1 METCLDPSHS
11 PRPGWFLFCK
21 VAAWLTSKLPS
32 LLLFSYKH
40 LLSNS
45 CVPGTVMGTGHGELS
60 KIRHLLEEK
69 AGQEDRCPH
78 QCLLSLWLPPSVFF
92 CPYLHCLCAWLTCS
106 SYSYPPTSVG
116 LSFHYQFY
124 AHNSEFYIWSNCSS
138 KLQMFLKPLNRHLH
152 LHAPLH
158 KPHMSKLNLATS
170 RVWCHHLPSSPNQK
184 THVSALSLILHV

>member
-1 METCLDPSHS
+1 MGTGGGLRSQCFIQFLKQSSSFGVNNTHTFGDDSTKWKCQAEASVSSESMETCLDPSHS

-106 SYSYPPTSVG
+106 SYSY
-116 LSFHYQFY
+116 
-124 AHNSEFYIWSNCSS
+124 
-138 KLQMFLKPLNRHLH
+138 
-152 LHAPLH
+152 
-158 KPHMSKLNLATS
+158 
-170 RVWCHHLPSSPNQK
+170 
-184 THVSALSLILHV
+184 